1 MTDTAEHI
9 ILTYDTIGKFIKS
22 FPETAKLIELKE

>member
-1 MTDTAEHI
+1 MTDTAEH